1 MRYPRIS
8 VFISRPLKLTASQ
21 TRSLRLIEHYI
32 AELGFDPKTVDAK
45 MLMEFPFREVHALAR
60 VCSGGVVLG
69 FIKQADL
76 PERGKKS
83 RASQTDP
90 TPWNQIE
97 AGMLFSMGLPLL
109 VFREPGVSGGIF
121 DEASAGVFIH
131 DMPKSLTKHKEESLR
146 EILLKWNAQVRTH
159 YYRR

>member
-45 MLMEFPFREVHALAR
+45 MLIKFPFQKVHALAR
-60 VCSGGVVLG
+60 VCSEEVVLG
-69 FIKQADL
+69 FIKQTDL
-76 PERGKKS
+76 PERKKKS

-97 AGMLFSMGLPLL
+97 ADMLFSIDLPLL
-109 VFREPGVSGGIF
+109 VFREPGVSGRIF
-121 DEASAGVFIH
+121 DEASA
-131 DMPKSLTKHKEESLR
+131 
-146 EILLKWNAQVRTH
+146 
-159 YYRR
+159 